1 MTTSTQATK
10 SRPSTD
16 PTVGA
21 AKAAANGASPVA
33 DEEAVAVQPVEQ
45 RAVTPQSEYGDDV
58 GAGLE
63 GLDSGELLIPFVR
76 MLQAL
81 SPVCVEGSQAYDPDM
96 RPGMIIHTATGEAF
110 PKDLGVGFIPCV
122 RDSSYTEWVPIQP
135 GTGTAGGGGFRGT
148 WSHDDPR
155 VAQMIKEQGAFKK
168 LHTSEGTELVETR
181 TLYGIVVPRQ
191 KDGTWVV
198 DEATNGVISFSSTQ
212 LKKYRMIITRLT
224 SLVGKPARYPIFAWR
239 WNLTTQPEK
248 NKFGSY
254 YGWKLALD
262 GETANQALMKVGD
275 PLYQLARELHSLV
288 RGGLARADFAAS
300 GVAAEDTVA
309 SPTGASTTADI
320 DEEIPF

>member
-1 MTTSTQATK
+1 MTTSTTTAAR
-10 SRPSTD
+10 SRHPQD
-16 PTVGA
+16 PTTGQPDV
-21 AKAAANGASPVA
+21 KTAANGADPT
-33 DEEAVAVQPVEQ
+33 EASSV
-45 RAVTPQSEYGDDV
+45 VTTPPPTSLVTSEYGEDV
-58 GAGLE
+58 GSGLE
-63 GLDSGELLIPFVR
+63 NLDSSELLIPFVR

-96 RPGMIIHTATGEAF
+96 RPGMIIHAGTGDVY

-135 GTGTAGGGGFRGT
+135 GSGTAGGGGFRGT
-148 WSHDDPR
+148 WAHDDAR

-168 LHTSEGTELVETR
+168 LKTAEGTELVETR
-181 TLYGIVVPRQ
+181 TLYGVIVPRE
-191 KDGTWVV
+191 KDGTWLV

-224 SLVGKPARYPIFAWR
+224 SLVGKPARFPIFAWR

-254 YGWKLALD
+254 YGWKLSLD
-262 GETANQALMKVGD
+262 GDTAAQALMKPSD

-288 RGGLARADFAAS
+288 RGGQAKADFATSGMAS
-300 GVAAEDTVA
+300 EAEMTTNA
-309 SPTGASTTADI
+309 GAGGADI